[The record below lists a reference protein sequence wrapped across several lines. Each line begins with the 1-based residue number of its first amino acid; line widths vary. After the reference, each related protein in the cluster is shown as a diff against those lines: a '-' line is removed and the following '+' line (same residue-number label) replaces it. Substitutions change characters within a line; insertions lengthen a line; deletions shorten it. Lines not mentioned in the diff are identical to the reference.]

1 MFLIRTTNK
10 KAEVGRTMKK
20 KLMIFLVLSL
30 LLVSGCSSSDES
42 SDSEKKKTDMEKMD
56 FSDEP
61 ENVIYLAGGCFWGI
75 EKLMQSI
82 PGVIDTE
89 SGYANGTGSSDAHY
103 NIVTSGK
110 TGFKETVR
118 V

>member
-1 MFLIRTTNK
+1 
-10 KAEVGRTMKK
+10 MKK

-82 PGVIDTE
+82 PGVTDTE

-103 NIVTSGK
+103 NIVTAVSI
-110 TGFKETVR
+110 R
-118 V
+118 HILHH

>member
-42 SDSEKKKTDMEKMD
+42 SDSERKQIWKKWIFQTSPKT
-56 FSDEP
+56 
-61 ENVIYLAGGCFWGI
+61 
-75 EKLMQSI
+75 
-82 PGVIDTE
+82 
-89 SGYANGTGSSDAHY
+89 
-103 NIVTSGK
+103 
-110 TGFKETVR
+110 
-118 V
+118 

>member
-1 MFLIRTTNK
+1 MFLIRTMNK

-61 ENVIYLAGGCFWGI
+61 ENVIYLVEDA
-75 EKLMQSI
+75 
-82 PGVIDTE
+82 
-89 SGYANGTGSSDAHY
+89 SGALKN
-103 NIVTSGK
+103 
-110 TGFKETVR
+110 
-118 V
+118 

>member
-42 SDSEKKKTDMEKMD
+42 SDSEKKKTDMEKM
-56 FSDEP
+56 E
-61 ENVIYLAGGCFWGI
+61 
-75 EKLMQSI
+75 
-82 PGVIDTE
+82 
-89 SGYANGTGSSDAHY
+89 ANLDDPYILITDKKIS
-103 NIVTSGK
+103 NIQEILPLLGH
-110 TGFKETVR
+110 
-118 V
+118 

>member
-30 LLVSGCSSSDES
+30 LLVSGGSSSDES

-89 SGYANGTGSSDAHY
+89 SGYANGTGDLR
-103 NIVTSGK
+103 K
-110 TGFKETVR
+110 DR
-118 V
+118 L